1 MTRVN
6 DPETAAAIVELLRR
20 AERAEDL
27 LQHYKDRERDIC
39 AAVGG
44 VSDGGQYRADI
55 IGKLQQVYER
65 SEKAKA
71 LEEQLAASERERKEL
86 VGVSIRADKRIAQL
100 ETRFD
105 DQVRLHA
112 EAIRGCHDNAT
123 FLAAER
129 RQAEEQAE
137 LERARADLAES
148 RLAAVVAQVD
158 ECIDACGC
166 MTGTFCE
173 SFGCGTLRRLRGV
186 ATGTSPAS

>member
-20 AERAEDL
+20 AERAE
-27 LQHYKDRERDIC
+27 
-39 AAVGG
+39 
-44 VSDGGQYRADI
+44 
-55 IGKLQQVYER
+55 
-65 SEKAKA
+65 
-71 LEEQLAASERERKEL
+71 EQLAATERERKEL
-86 VGVSIRADKRIAQL
+86 VGVSIRADKKIAQL
-100 ETRFD
+100 EARFD

-129 RQAEEQAE
+129 RQAEEQVD

-186 ATGTSPAS
+186 ATGTSPVRPETDEEGRR